1 MEEPKILIVDDSQF
15 MIAILTDYLSS
26 DYDIISSTSGESA
39 LEKVKEDSP
48 DLILLDVILPNK
60 SGIEVCEILKSNE
73 KTLSIPIIMVTT
85 LSQPKDRIE
94 AIEAGADDFIT
105 KPVDQL
111 ELSTRVKSLLR
122 IKRLHD
128 NLMVERDRLDIKNSI
143 LSVLT
148 QIIPILMQTV
158 PPQQQ
163 VIVIHQIID
172 RVEQIISD
180 KLELELETMDMAYC
194 GNKICD
200 LWNQLGGSFTVDSEV
215 DKKITIKGTECPWGN
230 EARKNPI
237 LCQLTRG
244 IFSRIAM
251 KKFPYVEV
259 QLVKSLG
266 NRDDCCLIE
275 ITQ

>member
-1 MEEPKILIVDDSQF
+1 M
-15 MIAILTDYLSS
+15 
-26 DYDIISSTSGESA
+26 
-39 LEKVKEDSP
+39 
-48 DLILLDVILPNK
+48 
-60 SGIEVCEILKSNE
+60 
-73 KTLSIPIIMVTT
+73 
-85 LSQPKDRIE
+85 
-94 AIEAGADDFIT
+94 
-105 KPVDQL
+105 
-111 ELSTRVKSLLR
+111 
-122 IKRLHD
+122 HD

-163 VIVIHQIID
+163 GIVIHQIID

-180 KLELELETMDMAYC
+180 KLELELETMDMAYV

-200 LWNQLGGSFTVDSEV
+200 LWYQLGGSFTVNSEG

-230 EARKNPI
+230 EARNNPT

-244 IFSRIAM
+244 IFSRIAI
-251 KKFPYVEV
+251 KKSPYVEV
-259 QLVKSLG
+259 QLVKLLG

-275 ITQ
+275 IIQ